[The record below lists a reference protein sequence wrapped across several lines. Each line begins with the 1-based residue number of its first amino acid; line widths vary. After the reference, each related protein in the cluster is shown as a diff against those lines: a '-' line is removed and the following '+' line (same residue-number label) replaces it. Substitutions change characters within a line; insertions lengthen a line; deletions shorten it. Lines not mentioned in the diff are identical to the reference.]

1 MDKMP
6 CVRLF
11 QDLNGTTDL
20 LSDAEAGRLLKAL
33 MHYING
39 KEDNLSGREQLVFA
53 MLKAQI
59 ERDAASYTAYADKQ
73 RENGKKGGRP
83 KKTET
88 QKTQRFFD
96 ETHEN
101 PKNLEYESEYES
113 ESESEGVVNAP
124 APADMPFGLTDAE
137 IDASLSR
144 DQAIEQ
150 AARDAGLPFFPRN
163 IETARDLAN
172 DYGMEWLLEA
182 IKRTAD
188 GKSQTWGYVKG
199 ILRSWKERG
208 GMDAESRPKPAND
221 SKRVTAQNY
230 TQRNYTDEELN
241 SQTAA
246 LLREAMEL

>member
-59 ERDAASYTAYADKQ
+59 ERDAASYAAYADKQ

-101 PKNLEYESEYES
+101 PKNLESESEFVSEEEFES
-113 ESESEGVVNAP
+113 ESEAEAEAEFVSESVSEKEFETESAAAAAGYNAP
-124 APADMPFGLTDAE
+124 AT
-137 IDASLSR
+137 ASTPS
-144 DQAIEQ
+144 
-150 AARDAGLPFFPRN
+150 F
-163 IETARDLAN
+163 
-172 DYGMEWLLEA
+172 
-182 IKRTAD
+182 
-188 GKSQTWGYVKG
+188 
-199 ILRSWKERG
+199 
-208 GMDAESRPKPAND
+208 
-221 SKRVTAQNY
+221 
-230 TQRNYTDEELN
+230 
-241 SQTAA
+241 
-246 LLREAMEL
+246 

>member
-53 MLKAQI
+53 MLRAQM
-59 ERDAASYTAYADKQ
+59 ERDAASYAAYADKQ

-101 PKNLEYESEYES
+101 PKNLESEYEYES
-113 ESESEGVVNAP
+113 ESESEGVVDTP
-124 APADMPFGLTDAE
+124 APAGMPYGLTDAE
-137 IDASLSR
+137 IDASRAR

-150 AARDAGLPFFPRN
+150 AARDAGLPYFPAN
-163 IETARDLAN
+163 IETAHQLAN
-172 DYGMEWLLEA
+172 DFGMDWLLEA
-182 IKRTAD
+182 IRRTAD
-188 GKSQTWGYVKG
+188 GKAQTWGYVKG
-199 ILRSWKERG
+199 ILRSWRDRG
-208 GMDAESRPKPAND
+208 GMDAENRPKAQD
-221 SKRVTAQNY
+221 GGKRVTAQGY
-230 TQRNYTDEELN
+230 TQRNYTDAELN
-241 SQTAA
+241 AGTLD
-246 LLREAMEL
+246 LLREAMEI